1 MKTLNLANPN
11 KSDIK
16 FKVSNFPDGEVN
28 LYIESELD
36 HKIDFVKIY
45 TRINNANDLFLLT
58 QACDI
63 LNRHGLVYDLYITY
77 LMSMRMDRVIDFNKP
92 FSLKIVANIIKSCGA
107 RDIYVLEAHSDRVHI
122 ELGSKP
128 MYNPIDMIR
137 KVMISEDSRYT
148 TKVIVFPSISAKER
162 YNNGSIDNAVVCFN
176 NDYNLK
182 NDKISISIKLE
193 NENDI
198 YYLKRYNE
206 ITVYDDLCSDGEN
219 FMLIA
224 DYIRKINN
232 NCTLNIVLTHVI
244 DQNGIK
250 KLCDKYDNI
259 TITNSYANWS
269 SSEKLKVIEVI

>member
-1 MKTLNLANPN
+1 MKILNLANPN
-11 KSDIK
+11 KSEIK
-16 FKVSNFPDGEVN
+16 FRVNFYDEVS

-107 RDIYVLEAHSDRVHI
+107 RDIYVLEPHSERVHI

-137 KVMISEDSRYT
+137 KVAFGEDSRYS
-148 TKVIVFPSISAKER
+148 TKVIVFPNSSANKR
-162 YNNGSIDNAVVCFN
+162 YNTGSIDNTVVCFN

-182 NDKISISIKLE
+182 NDKISINVKLE

-198 YYLKRYNE
+198 DYLKKYSE
-206 ITVYDDLCSDGEN
+206 ITVYDYLCGDGEI
-219 FMLIA
+219 FALIGE
-224 DYIRKINN
+224 YIRNLNK

-250 KLCDKYDNI
+250 NLCDKYDNI

>member
-16 FKVSNFPDGEVN
+16 FIVN
-28 LYIESELD
+28 YLGDEFSLNIVSELD
-36 HKIDFVKIY
+36 HNIDFVKIY
-45 TRINNANDLFLLT
+45 TRINNGNDLFLLA

-77 LMSMRMDRVIDFNKP
+77 LMSMRMDRVFDFNRP

-137 KVMISEDSRYT
+137 KIAFGEDSRYS
-148 TKVIVFPSISAKER
+148 KKAIVFPNASTKEK
-162 YNNGSIDNAVVCFN
+162 YNTGSIDNTVVCFN
-176 NDYNLK
+176 NDYDLK
-182 NDKISISIKLE
+182 TDKISIELE
-193 NENDI
+193 NQNDI
-198 YYLKRYNE
+198 DYLKKCNE
-206 ITVYDDLCSDGEN
+206 ITVYDDLCGDGEI
-219 FMLIA
+219 FTLIA

-232 NCTLNIVLTHVI
+232 HCTLNIVLTHVV

-250 KLCDKYDNI
+250 NICDKYDNI
-259 TITNSYANWS
+259 TITNSYANWNP
-269 SSEKLKVIEVI
+269 SEKMKVIEVI

>member
-16 FKVSNFPDGEVN
+16 FKIKYFHDEVS

-36 HKIDFVKIY
+36 HNIDFIKIY

-58 QACDI
+58 QTCDI

-77 LMSMRMDRVIDFNKP
+77 LMSMRMDRVFDFNRP

-137 KVMISEDSRYT
+137 KVAYGEDLRYS
-148 TKVIVFPSISAKER
+148 TKVIVFPDSDANKR
-162 YNNGSIDNAVVCFN
+162 YNTGSIDNAVVCFN
-176 NDYNLK
+176 NDYDEKTGKIHIELK
-182 NDKISISIKLE
+182 NQ
-193 NENDI
+193 NDI
-198 YYLKRYNE
+198 DYLKKYSE
-206 ITVYDDLCSDGEN
+206 ITIYDDLCGDDEK
-219 FMLIA
+219 FMFIA

-232 NCTLNIVLTHVI
+232 HCTLNIVVTHVTS
-244 DQNGIK
+244 QNIIK
-250 KLCDKYDNI
+250 SLCDKYDNI
-259 TITNSYANWS
+259 TTTNSYANWS

>member
-1 MKTLNLANPN
+1 MKTLNLANLN

-16 FKVSNFPDGEVN
+16 FRVIYFQDEAILN
-28 LYIESELD
+28 IESELD
-36 HKIDFVKIY
+36 HKIDFIKIY

-77 LMSMRMDRVIDFNKP
+77 LMSMRMDRVVDFNKP

-107 RDIYVLEAHSDRVHI
+107 RDIYVLEPHSERVHI

-128 MYNPIDMIR
+128 IYNPIDMIR
-137 KVMISEDSRYT
+137 KVAFGEDSRYS
-148 TKVIVFPSISAKER
+148 TKVIVFPNARAKER
-162 YNNGSIDNAVVCFN
+162 YNTGFIDNTVVCFN
-176 NDYNLK
+176 DDYNLK
-182 NDKISISIKLE
+182 NDKINISVELE
-193 NENDI
+193 NKNDI
-198 YYLKRYNE
+198 YDINKCSE
-206 ITVYDDLCSDGEN
+206 ITVYDYLCDDGEI
-219 FMLIA
+219 FVLIS

-232 NCTLNIVLTHVI
+232 HCKLNIVLTHVVN
-244 DQNGIK
+244 QNGIK
-250 KLCDKYDNI
+250 NLCDKYDNI

>member
-1 MKTLNLANPN
+1 MKILNLANPN
-11 KSDIK
+11 KSEIK
-16 FKVSNFPDGEVN
+16 FRVNYFYDEVS

-36 HKIDFVKIY
+36 HKIDFIKIY
-45 TRINNANDLFLLT
+45 ARINNANDLFLLT

-77 LMSMRMDRVIDFNKP
+77 LMSMRMDRVFDFNKP
-92 FSLKIVANIIKSCGA
+92 FSLKIVSNIIKSCGA
-107 RDIYVLEAHSDRVHI
+107 RDIYVLEPHSERVHI

-137 KVMISEDSRYT
+137 KVAFGEDSRYS

-162 YNNGSIDNAVVCFN
+162 YNTGSIDNIVVCFN

-182 NDKISISIKLE
+182 NDKISINIKLE

-198 YYLKRYNE
+198 DYLKKYSE
-206 ITVYDDLCSDGEN
+206 ITVYDYLCGDGEI
-219 FMLIA
+219 FVLIA
-224 DYIRKINN
+224 EYIRNLNK

-250 KLCDKYDNI
+250 NLCDKYDNI

>member
-16 FKVSNFPDGEVN
+16 FKVSNFPDGEVS
-28 LYIESELD
+28 LYIESELN

-77 LMSMRMDRVIDFNKP
+77 LMSMRMDRVMDFNKP

-107 RDIYVLEAHSDRVHI
+107 RYIYVLEAHSERTHI

-137 KVMISEDSRYT
+137 KVIISEDSRYT
-148 TKVIVFPSISAKER
+148 TKVIVFPDEGAKER
-162 YNNGSIDNAVVCFN
+162 YNTGSIDNAVVCFN
-176 NDYNLK
+176 KKRDEK
-182 NDKISISIKLE
+182 TGKISIELE

-206 ITVYDDLCSDGEN
+206 ITVYDDLCDNGGT

-232 NCTLNIVLTHVI
+232 NCTLNIVLTHVVN
-244 DQNGIK
+244 QNGIK
-250 KLCDKYDNI
+250 NLCDKYDNI
-259 TITNSYANWS
+259 TITNSYANWH
-269 SSEKLKVIEVI
+269 SSEKIKVIEVI

>member
-16 FKVSNFPDGEVN
+16 FIVNYFGDEVSLNIV
-28 LYIESELD
+28 SELD
-36 HKIDFVKIY
+36 HNIDFIKIY

-77 LMSMRMDRVIDFNKP
+77 LMSMRMDRVFDFNRP

-107 RDIYVLEAHSDRVHI
+107 RDIYVLEAHSERVHI

-137 KVMISEDSRYT
+137 KVACGEDSKYS
-148 TKVIVFPSISAKER
+148 TKVIVFPNASAKEK
-162 YNNGSIDNAVVCFN
+162 YNTGSIDNTVVCFN
-176 NDYNLK
+176 NDYDLK
-182 NDKISISIKLE
+182 TDKISIELE
-193 NENDI
+193 NKNDI
-198 YYLKRYNE
+198 DYLKKSSE
-206 ITVYDDLCSDGEN
+206 ITVYDDLCGDGEI
-219 FMLIA
+219 FVLIA
-224 DYIRKINN
+224 DYIKKINN
-232 NCTLNIVLTHVI
+232 HCTLNIVLTHVV

-250 KLCDKYDNI
+250 NLCDKYDNI
-259 TITNSYANWS
+259 TITNSYANWNP
-269 SSEKLKVIEVI
+269 SEKMKVIEVI

>member
-16 FKVSNFPDGEVN
+16 FIVNNLGDEVILN
-28 LYIESELD
+28 ILSELD

-92 FSLKIVANIIKSCGA
+92 FSLKIVANTIKSCGA
-107 RDIYVLEAHSDRVHI
+107 RDIYVLEAHSERTHI

-137 KVMISEDSRYT
+137 KVMISED
-148 TKVIVFPSISAKER
+148 
-162 YNNGSIDNAVVCFN
+162 
-176 NDYNLK
+176 
-182 NDKISISIKLE
+182 
-193 NENDI
+193 
-198 YYLKRYNE
+198 
-206 ITVYDDLCSDGEN
+206 
-219 FMLIA
+219 
-224 DYIRKINN
+224 
-232 NCTLNIVLTHVI
+232 
-244 DQNGIK
+244 
-250 KLCDKYDNI
+250 
-259 TITNSYANWS
+259 
-269 SSEKLKVIEVI
+269 

>member
-1 MKTLNLANPN
+1 MKILNLANPN

-16 FKVSNFPDGEVN
+16 FRVIYFQDEVSLNIV
-28 LYIESELD
+28 SELN
-36 HKIDFVKIY
+36 HKIDFIKIY

-77 LMSMRMDRVIDFNKP
+77 LMSMRMDRVVDFNKP

-107 RDIYVLEAHSDRVHI
+107 RDIYVLEPHSERVHI

-128 MYNPIDMIR
+128 IYNPIDMIR
-137 KVMISEDSRYT
+137 KVAFGEDSRYS
-148 TKVIVFPSISAKER
+148 TKVIVFPNASAKER
-162 YNNGSIDNAVVCFN
+162 YNTGSIDNTVVCFN

-182 NDKISISIKLE
+182 NDKISISVELE
-193 NENDI
+193 NKNDI
-198 YYLKRYNE
+198 YYLNKCSE
-206 ITVYDDLCSDGEN
+206 ITVYDYLCDDGEI
-219 FMLIA
+219 FVLIA

-232 NCTLNIVLTHVI
+232 NCKLNIVLTHVI

-250 KLCDKYDNI
+250 NLCDKYDNI

-269 SSEKLKVIEVI
+269 SSEKMKVIEVI